1 MPERSRAL
9 FIGVDKF
16 QSLDDLPA
24 VRRNLSTLVD
34 LFAQDVWG
42 LGASRCMQ
50 LLNPASVREVDEA
63 IFRAAEEASDTL
75 LLYYAGHGL
84 LDRKG
89 CLHLALP
96 DSSTRSVH
104 STAFPYDW
112 VRMGLSASRAQRCI
126 VILDCCFS
134 ARAMGLQSS
143 PSTVVELAEAE
154 GTYVIAAAAE
164 NAVALAPPGE
174 TYTAFTGALVGV
186 LTDGIAEAPEFLD
199 LDTVFMGLQS
209 VLRRQGRPDPQ
220 CLGRNQIGR
229 TVFVKNPAHVPDQG
243 HSFEGA
249 IRELHIA
256 RTTQA
261 VEMAGP
267 HDSAPWLFARCWMRV
282 TRYETITKDPT
293 DIDAALND
301 FDDLPADLPGRAKLA
316 AVLATALIRSG
327 ELVGSARMPRAMV
340 LVDIADAD
348 PSPLAGWPATSAALR
363 AADLLVAWQQ
373 NRPGFSPPAAL
384 QELERYARIVG
395 DTQPHATLIDAA
407 RMGLQHL
414 VIQDDMDPAAA
425 QRLAEDVRAFTDG
438 LDSRPP
444 LFDRGKV
451 MALLQEANAKAMR
464 GDPAGA
470 MEKLEELREG
480 ALRLP
485 VGDPLRMA
493 VDEAWNQLVP
503 FLDML
508 QPVAPAGEDQLLM
521 FSEMAAQPGIADNER
536 ALRLSQLG
544 AAELA
549 TDTPQSVDSAVKHLT
564 EALSVATEHDPRRTY
579 YLMFAGVAHLRRV
592 EMTGDRR
599 DLRTGTDLLEQA
611 WRQAESST
619 HALWTTTAMPLA
631 HAYRLAGR
639 NELGRSTA
647 LSGLRGHAWSV
658 LLQSTPDEMQATARD
673 AAGDALDTARLCLM
687 DHDPEGAATA
697 LDAGRGLILYATTE
711 TRGLEARLTAAGD
724 ATLAREWAE
733 AQRSHLPDD
742 VPGELRRRVIGALA
756 GVELTADGSP
766 AASPGQG
773 TTRLLDPPQTRE
785 TSAALRALGMDAL
798 VYLVPGD
805 ERNGAAVVIPAD
817 APPSWCLLPKL
828 NDTGFA
834 AFGSFLF
841 DAAQGME
848 GADAHTCDSALLG
861 ARNRA
866 PQVLD
871 EICEWA
877 WEAAI
882 GPLVERHLDLPAD
895 RPARLVLV
903 PVREL
908 ARVPWHAARTRSA
921 DGTWRYAMER
931 VVFSYA
937 PSARLLCES
946 AWHDPVPLTT
956 KGLVVGDPDTA
967 GRARDLPAAR
977 LEALAIKDCFYP
989 DARYVGRLPDGEPS
1003 QEGAGTCDEVLRW
1016 LADPDGGTMMHLAC
1030 HGIVEQ
1036 ITSARDSS
1044 YLLLDGGEHLAAE
1057 RLVLTLGAGPD
1068 RGIALAVLAA
1078 CSSGR
1083 SGRGYDEA
1091 FSLSTTLLVG
1101 RVRSVVS
1108 SAWSVPDEATSVLM
1122 FMFHHFLKEEALAP
1136 ADALRTAQLC
1146 MVRRREPPGAM
1157 PHNLRRYLHRHGEG
1171 ITSWAAF
1178 MHTGR

>member
-1 MPERSRAL
+1 M
-9 FIGVDKF
+9 
-16 QSLDDLPA
+16 
-24 VRRNLSTLVD
+24 
-34 LFAQDVWG
+34 
-42 LGASRCMQ
+42 
-50 LLNPASVREVDEA
+50 
-63 IFRAAEEASDTL
+63 SDT
-75 LLYYAGHGL
+75 A
-84 LDRKG
+84 
-89 CLHLALP
+89 
-96 DSSTRSVH
+96 ST
-104 STAFPYDW
+104 D
-112 VRMGLSASRAQRCI
+112 
-126 VILDCCFS
+126 
-134 ARAMGLQSS
+134 
-143 PSTVVELAEAE
+143 
-154 GTYVIAAAAE
+154 
-164 NAVALAPPGE
+164 ALAM
-174 TYTAFTGALVGV
+174 V
-186 LTDGIAEAPEFLD
+186 
-199 LDTVFMGLQS
+199 
-209 VLRRQGRPDPQ
+209 
-220 CLGRNQIGR
+220 
-229 TVFVKNPAHVPDQG
+229 
-243 HSFEGA
+243 
-249 IRELHIA
+249 IA

-261 VEMAGP
+261 IEMAGP
-267 HDSAPWLFARCWMRV
+267 HDRVPWLFARCWMRAS
-282 TRYETITKDPT
+282 RYEAIVKDPT
-293 DIDAALND
+293 DIDGALDD
-301 FDDLPADLPGRAKLA
+301 FDDLPVDLPGRAKLA

-327 ELVGSARMPRAMV
+327 ELLGSTRMPRAMV

-348 PSPLAGWPATSAALR
+348 ASPLPDWPVTSAALR
-363 AADLLVAWQQ
+363 AVDLLVAWQE
-373 NRPGFSPPAAL
+373 NRPGYRPRAAL

-407 RMGLQHL
+407 RRGLQHL

-425 QRLAEDVRAFTDG
+425 QRLAKDVRAFTEG
-438 LDSRPP
+438 LDPQSP
-444 LFDRGKV
+444 LLDRGTV

-470 MEKLEELREG
+470 LEKLEELREG
-480 ALRLP
+480 SLRLP
-485 VGDPLRMA
+485 VGDPLRVA

-503 FLDML
+503 FLEML
-508 QPVAPAGEDQLLM
+508 QPNGTGGGAARRSQFVNPAGDDHLRM
-521 FSEMAAQPGIADNER
+521 FREMADQAGIPDNER

-544 AAELA
+544 VAELA
-549 TDTPQSVDSAVKHLT
+549 TDTPQSVDSAVRHLT

-592 EMTGDRR
+592 EMTGDRHH
-599 DLRTGTDLLEQA
+599 LRTGTELLEQA

-711 TRGLEARLTAAGD
+711 TRDLEARLTAAGD
-724 ATLAREWAE
+724 AALAREWAR
-733 AQRSHLPDD
+733 AQQSHTPDD

-766 AASPGQG
+766 TASPARG
-773 TTRLLDPPQTRE
+773 TTRLLDPPQPHETR
-785 TSAALRALGMDAL
+785 AALRSLGMDAL

-805 ERNGAAVVIPAD
+805 ELNGAAVVIPAD
-817 APPSWCLLPKL
+817 APPSWLLLPKL
-828 NDTGFA
+828 NDTGVA
-834 AFGSFLF
+834 AFESFLF

-848 GADAHTCDSALLG
+848 GADPRTRDSALLG
-861 ARNRA
+861 ARARA
-866 PQVLD
+866 PQALE

-877 WEAAI
+877 WESAI
-882 GPLVERHLDLPAD
+882 GPLVERHLNLPAD

-946 AWHDPVPLTT
+946 AWHQPVPLTA

-967 GRARDLPAAR
+967 GSARDLPAAR

-989 DARYVGRLPDGEPS
+989 DARYVGRLPDGESS
-1003 QEGAGTCDEVLRW
+1003 QEGPGTRDEVLRW

-1036 ITSARDSS
+1036 TTSARDSS
-1044 YLLLDGGEHLAAE
+1044 YLLLDRGEHLAAE
-1057 RLVLTLGAGPD
+1057 RLVRTLGTGPD

-1091 FSLSTTLLVG
+1091 FSLSTTLLAG

-1108 SAWSVPDEATSVLM
+1108 ATWSVPDEATSVLM
-1122 FMFHHFLKEEALAP
+1122 FMFHHFLKEEGLAP

-1146 MVRRREPPGAM
+1146 MVGHRKPPEAM
-1157 PHNLRRYLHRHGEG
+1157 PKRMRAQLRGHDRSD
-1171 ITSWAAF
+1171 IVSWAAF
-1178 MHTGR
+1178 VHTGR